1 MNKILFLSMFPLAL
15 SAFASAALSD
25 GVSGTG
31 TTESAIPLD
40 YKTLVVDG
48 GMSYYPGAD
57 LGLKKDGKTVDV
69 GYSSR
74 FDGIGAISY
83 GLLPFLEGSFLYPY
97 YWDVDPSG
105 KEIKGLGDVRTSL
118 KLNYPPYPHKKGFE
132 VSLLAQVDWPTATD
146 AAIYGG
152 YTRHAWY
159 SESTKFGDTTRN
171 SFGANG
177 PTLITRMLTTANFGA
192 IDGMFPLLV
201 HLNWGAAFTGAS
213 SQNAFILGGGIE
225 ASPYTALT
233 IFWSFNSEIP
243 ISQASKN
250 IPLLDYPLASSV
262 GLQIAFP
269 KSPISMYGGVHF
281 VINNFADTLYAPPA
295 NASVDAA
302 SSGRFPTF
310 GWFGGVQTKFNL
322 APKEKEV
329 DSRKL
334 VSKDAPKAD
343 GTKAE
348 PTKAEPIK
356 ADATKPESTTGE
368 PAKVEPAKA
377 EPVKAVTKPAP

>member
-1 MNKILFLSMFPLAL
+1 MNKILFFTLFPLAL

-48 GMSYYPGAD
+48 GMAYYPGVD
-57 LGLKKDGKTVDV
+57 LGLKQDGKKADV
-69 GYSSR
+69 GSSSR

-83 GLLPFLEGSFLYPY
+83 GILPYLEGSFLYPY

-105 KEIKGLGDVRTSL
+105 KETKGLGDIRTSL
-118 KLNYPPYPHKKGFE
+118 KLNYPPYPHKKGFD

-146 AAIYGG
+146 AATYSG

-159 SESTKFGDTTRN
+159 TESTKNNDVTRN
-171 SFGANG
+171 AFGANG

-201 HLNWGAAFTGAS
+201 HLNWGAAFTGSS
-213 SQNAFILGGGIE
+213 SQNAFLLGGGIE

-250 IPLLDYPLASSV
+250 IPLTDYPLASSV
-262 GLQIAFP
+262 GLQLAFP
-269 KSPISMYGGVHF
+269 KSPVSIYGGVHF
-281 VINNFADTLYAPPA
+281 VINNFEDSLYTPPA
-295 NASVDAA
+295 NASATTP

-310 GWFGGVQTKFNL
+310 GWFGGIQTKFNL
-322 APKEKEV
+322 APKEK
-329 DSRKL
+329 DSEARKFS
-334 VSKDAPKAD
+334 SKESVKSEPAKPETAKPETAKSETAKSETTTKTDAVAPKAD
-343 GTKAE
+343 A
-348 PTKAEPIK
+348 
-356 ADATKPESTTGE
+356 
-368 PAKVEPAKA
+368 
-377 EPVKAVTKPAP
+377 PAPKTAP